1 MIAAYAHHGYGK
13 EAINLFNEMQELG
26 VCANDVT
33 FVGLLTACSHTGLVE
48 EGLKYF
54 DEILKNRS
62 IQLREDHYACLVDLC
77 GRTGRLK
84 EAFNI
89 IEGLGEEVPLTGWVL

>member
-1 MIAAYAHHGYGK
+1 MVAAYAHHGYGK

-33 FVGLLTACSHTGLVE
+33 FVGLLRACSHTGVVE

-62 IQLREDHYACLVDLC
+62 I
-77 GRTGRLK
+77 
-84 EAFNI
+84 
-89 IEGLGEEVPLTGWVL
+89 